1 MTSCIWFCPSITQI
15 LCLSQ
20 YLSIQHGILHRTVW
34 FLCCTT
40 DYPIAEE
47 QVLNY
52 VFEIW
57 LVFSALLVNFL
68 LALTSLCANLYNNK
82 IGTSHLVPSFPS
94 SLSQWVFNLSL
105 SLWLKDSRQNS
116 LRGVKYTLHLMFTHA
131 AFHRVNMRA
140 NCLQGDRYRAPG
152 QG

>member
-1 MTSCIWFCPSITQI
+1 MILSPPSQKF
-15 LCLSQ
+15 CLSQ
-20 YLSIQHGILHRTVW
+20 YLSIQRGILHWTVW
-34 FLCCTT
+34 FLCCTS

-68 LALTSLCANLYNNK
+68 LALTSLCVNLYNNK

-94 SLSQWVFNLSL
+94 SLSQWVFISHYHCDWRTPGRTLS
-105 SLWLKDSRQNS
+105 
-116 LRGVKYTLHLMFTHA
+116 GVVKYTLHLMFIHA
-131 AFHRVNMRA
+131 VFHRVNMRA